1 MVGDR
6 GVELAVVV
14 LATRLAREVTLRFL
28 VPVKQAALPGEG
40 AVGRRGDA
48 DFLRELRPLLRAD
61 VVQLEGH
68 AEDRSRAVAG
78 DGREVAF
85 AKLGVV
91 PTPLRGDG
99 RQRVAVEDVRAE
111 VHGERRVI
119 VERARFEVV
128 IDAALLEIETGAR
141 GQGGGAWVAAA
152 GARLEIGAAVAVAAV
167 GLGDEQ
173 GLDRVADVVL
183 KHGAQALAL
192 VAVDGLV
199 VEDVEDVAVEFAAD
213 RGDAGAQRIAERAGN
228 PGAQLVFVVL
238 VEACADVA
246 VEGLARAL
254 RGDVDDPG
262 RCVFAE
268 QRALR
273 AAQHLDALEIVEI
286 GEGLPGAAEHDAV
299 DHGRDAG
306 FGGDAE
312 RDRADAAHGQRAV
325 AGRVAGAEAD
335 RGHQRL

>member
-1 MVGDR
+1 M
-6 GVELAVVV
+6 
-14 LATRLAREVTLRFL
+14 
-28 VPVKQAALPGEG
+28 
-40 AVGRRGDA
+40 
-48 DFLRELRPLLRAD
+48 
-61 VVQLEGH
+61 
-68 AEDRSRAVAG
+68 
-78 DGREVAF
+78 
-85 AKLGVV
+85 
-91 PTPLRGDG
+91 
-99 RQRVAVEDVRAE
+99 
-111 VHGERRVI
+111 I

-128 IDAALLEIETGAR
+128 IDAALLKIETGAR
-141 GQGGGAWVAAA
+141 GQGGGAGVAAA

-173 GLDRVADVVL
+173 RLDRVADVVL
-183 KHGAQALAL
+183 EHGAQALAL

-238 VEACADVA
+238 VEARADVA

-254 RGDVDDPG
+254 RRYVDDTG

-273 AAQHLDALEIVEI
+273 TAQHLDALEIVEI
-286 GEGLPGAAEHDAV
+286 GEGLAGAAEHDAV